1 MESDLDKELEKC
13 PSPEEEMI
21 QQAKEIEV
29 NQQAEIRPEEIRLGD
44 GEASYFR
51 SAVENDVV
59 QLALSI
65 WQDHQL
71 IQTLSLAG
79 AARSWTRFQVE
90 LNPIGKDGCSLKFFS
105 RQSGMEIKDIKI
117 ARIKH

>member
-1 MESDLDKELEKC
+1 MSVSGRGNDT
-13 PSPEEEMI
+13 
-21 QQAKEIEV
+21 AKEIEV
-29 NQQAEIRPEEIRLGD
+29 NQQVEIRPEEIRLGD

-51 SAVENDVV
+51 ILVKEKGDYQLEMHCRSAVENDVV
-59 QLALSI
+59 QLAFSI

-90 LNPIGKDGCSLKFFS
+90 LNPIGKDGCCLKL
-105 RQSGMEIKDIKI
+105 GC
-117 ARIKH
+117 ALL